1 MSDDVK
7 KGLLLSNA
15 LERHPGVFSSLYISL
30 VKAGEV
36 SGKLAD
42 TLDELSSYMETVED
56 TQRKVKSAMY
66 YPVFIIGFLFFMMFI
81 TFTFIIPQFKS
92 VYDQLGS
99 ELPYYTVLLVNISEW
114 FQSNFFFISTLIF
127 LGLVVLWLLSLT
139 DSGRLTKDR
148 VLLKTPIFGGLIEQG
163 ILSKFAK
170 TFAARI
176 PGTKNNTSFWS
187 SGISV
192 VLHPKNPKIPAMHF
206 NTRFICTQKNWFGG
220 GMDATPCL
228 VDLKEKKFFHKEL
241 KKVCNVHSKKY
252 YPKYKK
258 WCDEY
263 FYLPHRKETRGIGG
277 IFFDYKMDNW
287 EKDFLFIKDIGNAF
301 SYLLKKI
308 IEKKM
313 FLKWSQK
320 EKEIQLLKRSRY
332 VEYNLL
338 YDRGTKFGL
347 NSGGNP
353 EAILM
358 SMPPNAKWK

>member
-1 MSDDVK
+1 MKIKKKQDLVK
-7 KGLLLSNA
+7 KWFIKLQNIICENIELLEKEYGSNKKFKKNKWKYG
-15 LERHPGVFSSLYISL
+15 EFRII
-30 VKAGEV
+30 KGEV
-36 SGKLAD
+36 IEKGGVAFSNVVGKFPK
-42 TLDELSSYMETVED
+42 E
-56 TQRKVKSAMY
+56 
-66 YPVFIIGFLFFMMFI
+66 
-81 TFTFIIPQFKS
+81 
-92 VYDQLGS
+92 
-99 ELPYYTVLLVNISEW
+99 
-114 FQSNFFFISTLIF
+114 
-127 LGLVVLWLLSLT
+127 
-139 DSGRLTKDR
+139 
-148 VLLKTPIFGGLIEQG
+148 
-163 ILSKFAK
+163 FAK
-170 TFAARI
+170 KI
-176 PGTKNNTSFWS
+176 PGTKGNNKFWS
-187 SGISV
+187 SGVSV

-287 EKDFLFIKDIGNAF
+287 EKDFLFIKDIGNTF

-320 EKEIQLLKRSRY
+320 EKEIQLLKRGRY
-332 VEYNLL
+332 AE
-338 YDRGTKFGL
+338 
-347 NSGGNP
+347 P
-353 EAILM
+353 C
-358 SMPPNAKWK
+358 